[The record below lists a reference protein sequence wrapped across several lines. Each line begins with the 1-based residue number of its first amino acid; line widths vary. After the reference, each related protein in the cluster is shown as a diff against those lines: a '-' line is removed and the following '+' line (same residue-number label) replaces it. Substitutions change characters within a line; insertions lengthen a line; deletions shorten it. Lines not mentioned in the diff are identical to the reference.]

1 MTSRLTMSQ
10 SARERVEAAAHD
22 AFTAVLMR
30 QICNCLNRYASDQ
43 AVVPVTLTVEGV
55 AHRLDLGRQHFC
67 ESRALSTSL
76 KPRFEMTAEGEV
88 LLRGLIREPWVGLS
102 VAFIETKATN
112 TFLAADHPERAWMGA
127 EVRSQ
132 SGDYD
137 MLFERSDFVL
147 AEPGGHKK

>member
-10 SARERVEAAAHD
+10 SARERVETAAHD
-22 AFTAVLMR
+22 NFTAVLIR
-30 QICNCLNRYASDQ
+30 KICDCLDGYASIQ
-43 AVVPVTLTVEGV
+43 TVIPVTLTVEGV

-67 ESRALSTSL
+67 ESRALPGL
-76 KPRFEMTAEGEV
+76 KPQLEITAEGEM
-88 LLRGLIREPWVGLS
+88 LLRGLIREHWVGLCIAS
-102 VAFIETKATN
+102 SETKATN
-112 TFLAADHPERAWMGA
+112 TFLVADHSERAWMGA